1 MTVCIAAKANDNKS
15 LVLAADQMA
24 TMSHLVREQEGSHKV
39 LKIVDGIYL
48 LTAGDA
54 VAAKTIYKEI
64 LDNAGN
70 ISTVEDAVNFA
81 KQAYVNTHL
90 TYAQSVVLVPRGLTF
105 DTYNASQRSMDVNVV
120 SLIDQSLSQ
129 FKLDVLLIV
138 AGINPD
144 GEAKIY
150 EVDPPGIS
158 GEFDIFCTTGSGSS
172 HATNSLYARNYSASL
187 TPEEALYLVFE
198 AKTRSEVAPG
208 VGSKTDLY
216 LVSKGKL
223 KVYSDDE
230 LKEYKNL
237 YEKVMEEEQELL
249 KKKLVEHNNGNGNK
263 AKVDKK

>member
-1 MTVCIAAKANDNKS
+1 MTVCIATKANDGKA

-24 TMSHLVREQEGSHKV
+24 TMSHIVREQEGSHKI
-39 LKIVDGIYL
+39 LKITENIYL

-54 VAAKTIYKEI
+54 VIAKTMHNEI
-64 LDNAGN
+64 LENSN
-70 ISTVEDAVNFA
+70 KITTVEEAVELA

-90 TYAQSVVLVPRGLTF
+90 TFSQSVFLVPRGLTF
-105 DTYNASQRSMDVNVV
+105 DSYNASQRNMDANVV

-129 FKLDVLLIV
+129 YKLDIVLIV

-158 GEFDIFCTTGSGSS
+158 GEFDPFCTTGIGNS
-172 HATNSLYARNYSASL
+172 HATNSLYARNYSFTLS
-187 TPEEALYLVFE
+187 TEEVLYLVFE

-216 LVSKGKL
+216 LVTKDSV
-223 KVYSDDE
+223 KVFTDDE
-230 LKEYKNL
+230 LKSYKTL
-237 YEKVMEEEQELL
+237 YEQVMKEEQELL
-249 KKKLVEHNNGNGNK
+249 KKKLGEHNGNGKK
-263 AKVDKK
+263 ALKGRSK